1 MRKINKLKSEEKEQ
15 LLCDLQELTAQCM
28 LDFEPDTTH
37 IDNEY
42 VAGFIENSCDSIFE
56 DMCERIELEFNEDE
70 INEILIKFVLQSE
83 KFNIAV
89 KDLDYSS
96 EISN

>member
-1 MRKINKLKSEEKEQ
+1 MRKINNLKSEEKEQ

-37 IDNEY
+37 IYNEY
-42 VAGFIENSCDSIFE
+42 VASFIDNSDDSIFE
-56 DMCERIELEFNEDE
+56 DICERIELEFNEDE
-70 INEILIKFVLQSE
+70 INEILMEFVLQSE

-89 KDLDYSS
+89 KGLDYSS